1 MKDIVLTDIN
11 IKDSKILEPL
21 RVGTAASR
29 IVINNVSLTN
39 IELVCYYILTISNWY
54 WNDYPNSS
62 IEINN
67 LLYLPLKMAKEK
79 KLASAKVSFGVRRS
93 GKAKK
98 KRGPKE
104 KLVKKYNRQGR

>member
-1 MKDIVLTDIN
+1 
-11 IKDSKILEPL
+11 
-21 RVGTAASR
+21 
-29 IVINNVSLTN
+29 
-39 IELVCYYILTISNWY
+39 
-54 WNDYPNSS
+54 
-62 IEINN
+62 
-67 LLYLPLKMAKEK
+67 MAKEK